1 MGSFLGALG
10 DVFGADITYSSA
22 MRFAVFLLFIAL
34 GEWVAERAGTINISV
49 EAMALGGAFAAAIG
63 QDLTGS
69 IWVGLLAAIVAG
81 LLVAAVQANMS
92 HRLPADQFVVGLTLN
107 ILVLGL
113 VSFLASEL
121 EPKNNAASA
130 VKVPGL
136 SEIPLIGPALFGQ
149 PWTLYLL
156 YPLVPFVFWLVYR
169 TRWGLE
175 VRAIGED
182 PNAAD
187 VSGLHVN
194 KRRREAVYLAGI
206 TSGLGGG
213 YLLLGQVGTFE
224 DSMTGFRGFIAIAA
238 VIFGGWT
245 LKGTVGGCLLF
256 GLAISFKQNLPQQG
270 YDAIPEELLN
280 AFPYL
285 LALGAMAVFAARVRQ
300 PAALARPFLRGLK

>member
-1 MGSFLGALG
+1 MGALLGGLG
-10 DVFGADITYSSA
+10 DVFGADVTYESA
-22 MRFAVFLLFIAL
+22 VRFAVFLLFIAC

-63 QDLTGS
+63 QDATGS
-69 IWVGLLAAIVAG
+69 IWIGLAAAMLAG
-81 LLVAAVQANMS
+81 LLIAGVQANMS

-121 EPKNNAASA
+121 EPDNNAAQPLE
-130 VKVPGL
+130 VPLL
-136 SEIPLIGPALFGQ
+136 SDVPLIGSALFGQ
-149 PWTLYLL
+149 PWTLYLV
-156 YPLVPFVFWLVYR
+156 YPLVPLVFWLVYR

-175 VRAIGED
+175 VRSIGED

-187 VSGLHVN
+187 VSGLPVN
-194 KRRREAVYLAGI
+194 RRRRQAVYVAGL

-224 DSMTGFRGFIAIAA
+224 DSMTGYRGFIAIAA

-245 LKGTVGGCLLF
+245 LKGTVGGCVLF
-256 GLAISFKQNLPQQG
+256 GMAISFKQNLPQQG
-270 YDAIPEELLN
+270 YDAIPEEMLN

-285 LALGAMAVFAARVRQ
+285 LALGAMALFAARVRQ
-300 PAALARPFLRGLK
+300 PSALARPFIRGLK

>member
-1 MGSFLGALG
+1 MGSFLAALG
-10 DVFGADITYSSA
+10 DVLGADITYASA
-22 MRFAVFLLFIAL
+22 MRFTAFLMFIAV

-49 EAMALGGAFAAAIG
+49 EAMALGGAFAAAVG
-63 QDLTGS
+63 QDATGS
-69 IWVGLLAAIVAG
+69 IWIGLAASAAAG
-81 LLVAAVQANMS
+81 LLVASIQANMS

-121 EPKNNAASA
+121 EPVNNAASA
-130 VKVPGL
+130 VEIPVL
-136 SEIPLIGPALFGQ
+136 AAIPLIGPALFGQ

-156 YPLVPFVFWLVYR
+156 YPLVPLGWWLVYR

-175 VRAIGED
+175 LRSIGED

-194 KRRREAVYLAGI
+194 RRRRQAVYVAGI

-224 DSMTGFRGFIAIAA
+224 DSMTGYRGFIAIAA

-245 LKGTVGGCLLF
+245 LKGTIGGCLLF

-270 YDAIPEELLN
+270 YDAIPEEVLN
-280 AFPYL
+280 ALPYV

-300 PAALARPFLRGLK
+300 PSALARPFIRGLK